1 MIGTAEAN
9 EQLTE
14 AALAGDQDA
23 LGRLLASHQQLA
35 YSVAFRLLGSDADA
49 ADAVQEAFLLAVRA
63 MRGEDAR
70 PRDAQHFGPW
80 FVRIVTNVALQRLR
94 RRPRLSPLSVD
105 ELVEQL
111 PAQGRDE
118 PSEEVERREM
128 RGDVLRALLALPD
141 MQRAVLT
148 LREFEELSYEEIAQS
163 LGTSR
168 MAVQML
174 LFRARRNFRA
184 AYEGVASQSRAV
196 GCPELAPLLSSLLDR
211 ELAPRS
217 WPALTLHL
225 AHCSHCRNELAEL
238 RKARRLSAAIPLLP
252 LPVRWSWPGGTEGA
266 AQAAAFAPSAPALTQ
281 SMLHL
286 GGLAGAA
293 MAVVAVGLG
302 VTIAT
307 SQPPSPE
314 GPVSDAA
321 RPGIISDARPLTDA
335 APAFAATIAIESE
348 DTAASDQDDD
358 GGDASA
364 PAASL
369 DAQPI
374 EAGDAGDA
382 GVGVQIEISS
392 SDAAASTGPTAS
404 SPAQS
409 AGVSAG
415 VSIAG
420 SAISPAQAALG
431 SAASPSPDSAPAT
444 GLDIAPPVAELALA
458 MPTGLPAA
466 TPLDT
471 EPVLEPGTL
480 PPGALDGVA
489 DADRAVTNPAE
500 TVTAQLV
507 TQVPQNIAAPVE
519 TAVQSAVD
527 MVTAVPTVV
536 AVASTAVADTA
547 GAVPTIAAQATAVV
561 QTAAAAPSQILGA
574 AQTSVIGLGGS
585 APTPIP
591 TATPAPVKPPAT
603 AAPVAPTPLPLPTVQ
618 LPAALPTVPLK
629 L

>member
-1 MIGTAEAN
+1 MIGAADVN

-63 MRGEDAR
+63 MRGDDAR

-105 ELVEQL
+105 ELVDQL

-118 PSEEVERREM
+118 PSEEVERREI

-148 LREFEELSYEEIAQS
+148 LREYEDLSYEEIAES

-184 AYEGVASQSRAV
+184 AYEGVAARSRLI

-211 ELAPRS
+211 EIAPRS

-266 AQAAAFAPSAPALTQ
+266 AQAAAFAPSAPAFTQ
-281 SMLHL
+281 SILHL
-286 GGLAGAA
+286 SGLAATA

-307 SQPPSPE
+307 SQPPGPE
-314 GPVSDAA
+314 EAGADVAHP
-321 RPGIISDARPLTDA
+321 RIIADARPLTDA
-335 APAFAATIAIESE
+335 PSAFAAAVAMDTDTAVSDLDEVGVDPSGPE
-348 DTAASDQDDD
+348 DT
-358 GGDASA
+358 
-364 PAASL
+364 P

-374 EAGDAGDA
+374 GAADTSVDA
-382 GVGVQIEISS
+382 ELEMSS
-392 SDAAASTGPTAS
+392 PEAAASTGPTAGNS
-404 SPAQS
+404 GQS
-409 AGVSAG
+409 AGGSAG

-420 SAISPAQAALG
+420 PAIAPAGASLG
-431 SAASPSPDSAPAT
+431 SAASASPDAAPS
-444 GLDIAPPVAELALA
+444 GLDVSALGTEPPLA
-458 MPTGLPAA
+458 GLPES
-466 TPLDT
+466 PLD
-471 EPVLEPGTL
+471 PDPILEPGAL
-480 PPGALDGVA
+480 PPDASYGAAAVV
-489 DADRAVTNPAE
+489 RAVSDSAG
-500 TVTAQLV
+500 TVAGQLV

-527 MVTAVPTVV
+527 LVAAVPTVV
-536 AVASTAVADTA
+536 AVASTAVADTT
-547 GAVPTIAAQATAVV
+547 GAVPTIVGQVATAIPN
-561 QTAAAAPSQILGA
+561 AAAAPGQALGA
-574 AQTSVIGLGGS
+574 VQTAMPGIGG
-585 APTPIP
+585 AVPTPRP
-591 TATPAPVKPPAT
+591 TATPAPVKPPAVPT
-603 AAPVAPTPLPLPTVQ
+603 VAPTMPAVLPLPTVQ
-618 LPAALPTVPLK
+618 PPAVLPK

>member
-1 MIGTAEAN
+1 MIGAADVN

-63 MRGEDAR
+63 MRGDDAR

-105 ELVEQL
+105 ELVDQL

-118 PSEEVERREM
+118 PSEEVERREI

-148 LREFEELSYEEIAQS
+148 LREYEDLSYEEIAES

-184 AYEGVASQSRAV
+184 AYEGVAAQSRLV

-211 ELAPRS
+211 EIAPRS

-252 LPVRWSWPGGTEGA
+252 LPARWSWPGGTEGA
-266 AQAAAFAPSAPALTQ
+266 AQAAAFAPSAPAFTQ
-281 SMLHL
+281 SMLQL
-286 GGLAGAA
+286 SGLAATA

-307 SQPPSPE
+307 SQPSSPA
-314 GPVSDAA
+314 GTGSDAA
-321 RPGIISDARPLTDA
+321 HPGIISDARPLTDA
-335 APAFAATIAIESE
+335 PSAFAATIAIAV
-348 DTAASDQDDD
+348 DAAASDLNEIGVDPSGPDDT
-358 GGDASA
+358 
-364 PAASL
+364 P

-374 EAGDAGDA
+374 GAADTS
-382 GVGVQIEISS
+382 VGAELEISS
-392 SDAAASTGPTAS
+392 SEAAASTGPTSGS
-404 SPAQS
+404 SGQS
-409 AGVSAG
+409 AGGSAG
-415 VSIAG
+415 ASLARPAIA
-420 SAISPAQAALG
+420 PAGASLG
-431 SAASPSPDSAPAT
+431 SAASASPDAAAA
-444 GLDIAPPVAELALA
+444 GLDVSALGTEPPLA
-458 MPTGLPAA
+458 GLPES
-466 TPLDT
+466 PLVAD
-471 EPVLEPGTL
+471 PILEPDAL
-480 PPGALDGVA
+480 PPDASDGAA
-489 DADRAVTNPAE
+489 AVVRVVSDSAGTAA
-500 TVTAQLV
+500 AQLV

-527 MVTAVPTVV
+527 VVAAVPTVV
-536 AVASTAVADTA
+536 TVASTAVADTT
-547 GAVPTIAAQATAVV
+547 GAVPTIVGQVATAIPN
-561 QTAAAAPSQILGA
+561 AAAAPGQALGA
-574 AQTSVIGLGGS
+574 VQTAVPGLGGA
-585 APTPIP
+585 APTPRP
-591 TATPAPVKPPAT
+591 TATPAPVKPPAVPT
-603 AAPVAPTPLPLPTVQ
+603 VAPTMPAVLPLPTVQ
-618 LPAALPTVPLK
+618 PPAVLPK